1 MMRHFNH
8 MCDSHAAAAVALA
21 VAVIGLPAAFAPAS
35 GGPVSLQATIE
46 DVVHRWPDIR
56 HIKPA
61 ELDGLI
67 AAGKVVLFDVRTPAE
82 YEVSHLPG
90 AQRVAPD
97 MRSEAFLE
105 HYGDDVRGKAVV
117 FYCSVGV
124 RSSRLA
130 NRVADGLKARGAIAV
145 DDLAGGIFAWHGEGR
160 ALVDGKGATDFVHP
174 YDSTWGRLLE
184 RPELARTA
192 PGG

>member
-1 MMRHFNH
+1 MRCFAN
-8 MCDSHAAAAVALA
+8 MRDSRGAAAFALA
-21 VAVIGLPAAFAPAS
+21 VAVVGLAAAFAPAS
-35 GGPVSLQATIE
+35 GGPVSLRATIE
-46 DVVHRWPDIR
+46 DVVRDWPDIE
-56 HIKPA
+56 HITPA
-61 ELDGLI
+61 ELDRLI
-67 AAGKVVLFDVRTPAE
+67 AAGKVLLFDVRTPAE

-97 MRSEAFLE
+97 TPSAVFLASF
-105 HYGDDVRGKAVV
+105 GDEVSGKAVV

-130 NRVADGLKARGAIAV
+130 NRVADGLKARGATSV

-160 ALVDGKGATDFVHP
+160 ALVDAKGATDFVHP
-174 YDSTWGRLLE
+174 YDSTWGRLLS